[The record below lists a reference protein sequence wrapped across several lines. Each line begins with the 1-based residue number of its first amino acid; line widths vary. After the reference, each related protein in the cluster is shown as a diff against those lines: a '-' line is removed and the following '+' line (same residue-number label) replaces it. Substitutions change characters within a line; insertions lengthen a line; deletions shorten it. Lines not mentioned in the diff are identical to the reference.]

1 MRRALEIARKEW
13 LVAAG
18 TPATYVVGG
27 IFLVL
32 CGFFF
37 FDDFFLLG
45 RAEVRSLADPIVLLL
60 LATTLP
66 ALTMQAL
73 AEERRTGTLELLLTQ
88 PVQPWEVVAGKAA
101 APFGVALLVL
111 ALTLPYALTAAHFG
125 NLDTGAAVG
134 VYLGLALVSL
144 LFVSLGVLTSS
155 RAPSQVVAFAVGW
168 FLCFALFAVGWA
180 AHWLPPS
187 LSLLP
192 DALGVGPH
200 LDSFARGAPDS
211 RDVIWFLSLSAAALA
226 LATRSI
232 APLRGERSRDA
243 VFVVAV
249 LGSVV
254 LLNLIAARLPVRMD
268 LTEERLHTVSAVT
281 EQVLGDLPEPLV
293 VDGYVTSDLPPP
305 FRTFPRDLRDLLAQM
320 EAAAGGNLRWTVR
333 DPGTD
338 PAVADDAARLG
349 IPGVPFDR
357 HIGDRVESRPH
368 YVGLHL
374 TLGDREETIPLV
386 VRPQDLEYDIVALA
400 VRMARETLPRVA
412 VLTGHYQQ
420 TTPRSL
426 AKAHEALA
434 KHYEVVWQP
443 PEEPVPSDVAALLV
457 VGPAVPLGEPT
468 MRAVDATLQGG
479 VGVAFFVDPVDV
491 DLASFRAT
499 DRVLGVE
506 ESLATYGV
514 ALSHDLLQN
523 GACEKVSIPMEVAG
537 VRTLQRSPYHFLMHV
552 TDLNPDSPVTR
563 GFGQVIPVF
572 ASTVTPMPSIASEV
586 EVHTLLQT
594 SEKSWQIRAPY
605 RIHPIDDHVHAET
618 TGPHP
623 LAVSLEGDLPSPYG
637 ADLPTRSRLLVMGD
651 AALLSDDYLNTTS
664 TKLLLNTVDWLIGE
678 TDLGAVRTRGMVDRT
693 MGEPEKT
700 ATARARLGNTLGPP
714 LALAL
719 LGALYGLWAWR
730 RRKRMRLQ

>member
-18 TPATYVVGG
+18 TPATYVVGA

-73 AEERRTGTLELLLTQ
+73 AEERRSGTLELLLTH
-88 PVQPWEVVAGKAA
+88 PVRPWEVVAGKAA
-101 APFGVALLVL
+101 APFGVALVVL
-111 ALTLPYALTAAHFG
+111 ALTLPYALTAGHFG

-134 VYLGLALVSL
+134 VYLGLVLVAL

-155 RAPSQVVAFAVGW
+155 QAQSPVVAFAVGW

-180 AHWLPPS
+180 AHWMPPS
-187 LSLLP
+187 LSVLA

-200 LDSFARGAPDS
+200 LESFARGAPDS

-232 APLRGERSRDA
+232 APLRGERAREA
-243 VFVVAV
+243 VFVAAV
-249 LGSVV
+249 VGSVV
-254 LLNLIAARLPVRMD
+254 LVNLIAVRLPVRMD
-268 LTEERLHTVSAVT
+268 LTEERLHTVSAVSK
-281 EQVLGDLPEPLV
+281 QVLRDLPEPLV
-293 VDGYVTSDLPPP
+293 VDGYITADLPPP
-305 FRTFPRDLRDLLAQM
+305 FRAFPRDLRDLLAQM
-320 EAAAGGNLRWTVR
+320 ERAARGNLRWTVR
-333 DPGTD
+333 DPGAD
-338 PAVADDAARLG
+338 PLVADDAARLG

-357 HIGDRVESRPH
+357 HVGDRVESRTH
-368 YVGLHL
+368 YVGLRIA
-374 TLGDREETIPLV
+374 LGDREEIIPLV
-386 VRPQDLEYDIVALA
+386 VRPQDLEYEIVALA
-400 VRMARETLPRVA
+400 VRMARESLPQVA
-412 VLTGHYQQ
+412 LLTGHYQR
-420 TTPRSL
+420 TPPRGL
-426 AKAHEALA
+426 AKAAEALA
-434 KHYEVVWQP
+434 KHYEVLWLP
-443 PEEPVPSDVAALLV
+443 PEEAIPPNTAALLV
-457 VGPAVPLGEPT
+457 VGPAVPLGAPT
-468 MRAVDATLQGG
+468 MQAIDAYLQGG
-479 VGVAFFVDPVDV
+479 GGVAFFADPVEV

-499 DRVLGVE
+499 DRLLGVE
-506 ESLATYGV
+506 DALRTYGV
-514 ALSHDLLQN
+514 VVSHDLLQN
-523 GACEKVSIPMEVAG
+523 GPCEKVSLPMEVAG
-537 VRTLQRSPYHFLMHV
+537 VRTLQRMPYHFLMHI
-552 TDLNPDSPVTR
+552 TDLDTTSPVTR

-572 ASTVTPMPSIASEV
+572 ASTVTPTVSDPGV

-594 SEKSWQIRAPY
+594 SEQSWQVRAPY
-605 RIHPIDDHVHAET
+605 RIHPIDDHVHGDV

-623 LAVSLEGDLPSPYG
+623 LGVSLEGDLPSPYG
-637 ADLPTRSRLLVMGD
+637 ADQPERSRLLVIGD

-678 TDLGAVRTRGMVDRT
+678 TDLGTVRTRGMVDRT

-714 LALAL
+714 LVLAL
-719 LGALYGLWAWR
+719 LGGLYALWAWR